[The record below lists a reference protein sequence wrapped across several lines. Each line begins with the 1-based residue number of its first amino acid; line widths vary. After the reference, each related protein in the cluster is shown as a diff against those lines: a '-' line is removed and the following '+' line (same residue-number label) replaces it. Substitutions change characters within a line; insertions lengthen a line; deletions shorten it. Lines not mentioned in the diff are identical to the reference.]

1 MFVDCIR
8 RLSDL
13 YRFLIR
19 PIIHQI
25 MHLKWPVVKR
35 LLNLGFWIVIT
46 LIFLYDRRYLIQKAG
61 LGHFMECTAVRLTL
75 IISLAYLH
83 LYYLIPR
90 YFSTKRYFL
99 YSCLLVLSLGLYVSV
114 QSLYDIYLYGFV
126 IGAFYYRDFWYS
138 FPFNFITT
146 AWYLLLTVAFKLS
159 LDWYEQRKE
168 VIKLQEELSRAPA
181 FVNTK
186 KDDEYLFLKSGT
198 KKLKTP
204 IATVSYIQGL
214 KDYSVIYTDDG
225 KIIVKGSLKTV
236 EELFPDKHF
245 LRIHKS
251 YLVTNSKIKQVE
263 SNKVVLING
272 EIIPVGRSYKHLL
285 NFL

>member
-1 MFVDCIR
+1 MKW
-8 RLSDL
+8 RLA
-13 YRFLIR
+13 
-19 PIIHQI
+19 
-25 MHLKWPVVKR
+25 KR
-35 LLNLGFWIVIT
+35 LLYLAFWIIVT
-46 LIFLYDRRYLIQKAG
+46 LIFLYDRRYLIQKIG
-61 LGHFMECTAVRLTL
+61 LGHFAECTLVRLFL

-90 YFSTKRYFL
+90 YFSARKYFS
-99 YSCLLVLSLGLYVSV
+99 YFSLLILSLGVYVSL

-126 IGAFYYRDFWYS
+126 IGAVSYRDFWYS

-181 FVNTK
+181 FVNTQ
-186 KDDEYLFLKSGT
+186 KDGEYLFLKSGT

-204 IATVSYIQGL
+204 IATVCYIQGL
-214 KDYSVIYTDDG
+214 KDYSIIYTEDG

-236 EELFPDKHF
+236 EELFPEKHF

-263 SNKVVLING
+263 ANKVVLING